1 MSENTT
7 STTKQTWLDKALTVV
22 ENVCNK
28 LPDPVILFCWL
39 FLITA
44 IIGCIFHGI
53 FIMILPALLSPML
66 AQIGFVN
73 MTCTDVDTVVTGFFF
88 MAIKSILSVFGIA

>member
-39 FLITA
+39 FY
-44 IIGCIFHGI
+44 GDHRYDRNGSWRE
-53 FIMILPALLSPML
+53 PDQP
-66 AQIGFVN
+66 GN
-73 MTCTDVDTVVTGFFF
+73 
-88 MAIKSILSVFGIA
+88 K